1 MPGRPKT
8 IAEINRRLK
17 SGEAVVMTATEF
29 KNEVRSGRRFTPEDV
44 DVVTTAT
51 RAVMSG
57 TSAVLVVPM
66 DGGGRG
72 SRVSHVSINGVPC
85 ICPSETIRDNAL
97 EVFLYGT
104 DESRDNPGRYG
115 GGSVLRDLV
124 EKKEVEI
131 ECIEAGGKPLKTQL
145 TIDRLRFARLYN
157 FRNDFQN
164 YMAFANIKNHPSYR
178 ENPSSIFSCR
188 PIHLMRGL
196 TVSGSGEL
204 NPIENDPYNLV
215 LRSGLR
221 ILLNGAPGVLVS
233 YGTRSAPQKR
243 ALFVAG
249 DLFGMD
255 PQYMGG
261 FKTSCGIEVTNG
273 IAVPFP
279 ITSQN
284 VIDGLAQCLD
294 ETIPLPVGD
303 LGDRIAVDRITYA
316 DIWKDAPLE
325 VEFDPSRC
333 ICCSYQCQ
341 AEIYCPMG
349 AISWKDKTI
358 DENLCFGCGAC
369 TSNCLGGAFKGK
381 GAQPQGSIGR
391 VKVLDREIPVIF
403 RQSNRFRSQ
412 RLAAYLKDVLTR
424 GEFLLTDSDVE
435 LTHREPRG
443 TS

>member
-1 MPGRPKT
+1 MPGSPKT
-8 IAEINRRLK
+8 IAEINRKLK
-17 SGEAVVMTATEF
+17 DGEAVVMTAVEF
-29 KNEVRSGRRFTPEDV
+29 KNEVRAGRRFTPEDV

-51 RAVMSG
+51 RGVMSG

-66 DGGGRG
+66 EGGAGG
-72 SRVSHVSINGVPC
+72 TRVSEVAVNGVPC
-85 ICPSETIRDNAL
+85 ICPSEAIRDGAL
-97 EVFLYGT
+97 DVVLYGT
-104 DESRDNPGRYG
+104 EESRDNPGRYG
-115 GGSVLRDLV
+115 GGNVLRDLV
-124 EKKEVEI
+124 EQKEVEI
-131 ECIEAGGKPLKTQL
+131 ECIESGGGLRKARL

-164 YMAFANIKNHPSYR
+164 YMAFANVKNHPSYR
-178 ENPSSIFSCR
+178 ANPASIFSCR

-204 NPIENDPYNLV
+204 NPIENDPHHLV

-221 ILLNGAPGVLVS
+221 IMLNGAPGVLVS
-233 YGTRSAPQKR
+233 YGTRSTPQKR

-261 FKTSCGIEVTNG
+261 FKTSYGIEVTNG

-279 ITSQN
+279 ITSQK
-284 VIDGLAQCLD
+284 VIDGLAGCLD
-294 ETIPLPVGD
+294 ERIPLSVAD
-303 LGDRIAVDRITYA
+303 LGDRIPLDKITYA

-325 VEFDPSRC
+325 VEFDPARC

-341 AEIYCPMG
+341 AELYCPMG

-358 DENLCFGCGAC
+358 DETLCFGCGAC
-369 TSNCLGGAFKGK
+369 TANCLGGAFAGK
-381 GAQPQGSIGR
+381 GMQPQGSIGR

-403 RQSNRFRSQ
+403 RQSNRLRSL
-412 RLAAYLKDVLTR
+412 RLATYLKDVLMR
-424 GEFLLTDSDVE
+424 GEFLLTDSDFE

-443 TS
+443 A